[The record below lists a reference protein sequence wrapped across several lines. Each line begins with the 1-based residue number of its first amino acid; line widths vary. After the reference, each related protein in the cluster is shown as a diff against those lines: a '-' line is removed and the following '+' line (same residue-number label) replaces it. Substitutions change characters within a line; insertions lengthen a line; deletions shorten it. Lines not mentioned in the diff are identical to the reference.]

1 MKLQRHP
8 ANPILSPDLSNEWE
22 TNNVFNPSVIHH
34 NGLFHMHYR
43 AQGLDWISRIGY
55 ALSEDGIN
63 WNRLHQPV
71 LAPANP
77 DEARGV
83 EDPRI
88 TEIDGVFYMAFTA
101 YAGEEGNELN
111 ITPMF
116 ARSEN
121 LITWTRIGALVRG
134 ENNKDHCLFPKIFDG
149 RYLALHRRPPS
160 IWLAEST
167 DLSKWPKM
175 QMQEIMSPR
184 PENEWDSK
192 QIGGN
197 GPPIET
203 DHGWLMFYHGYNEE
217 TTYRLGVCLLDL
229 DDPSKI
235 IHRPEEWILEPEE
248 EWEISGQVPNVVFSC
263 ANIRVGDQ
271 VYVYYGGADRVI
283 GLATCDYDELVDFA
297 MTG

>member
-8 ANPILSPDLSNEWE
+8 ANPILLPDPSNEWE
-22 TNNVFNPSVIHH
+22 TKNVFNPSVIHH

-43 AQGLDWISRIGY
+43 AQGLDRISRIGY
-55 ALSEDGIN
+55 AVSEDGIG
-63 WNRLHQPV
+63 WNRLRQPV
-71 LAPANP
+71 LVPENS
-77 DEARGV
+77 DEAQGV

-88 TEIDGVFYMAFTA
+88 TEIDGVFYMAYTA
-101 YAGEEGNELN
+101 YAGEEQNELS

-121 LITWTRIGALVRG
+121 LITWSRIGALVRG
-134 ENNKDHCLFPKIFDG
+134 ENNKDHCLFPRKING
-149 RYLALHRRPPS
+149 SYLALHRRPPS

-167 DLSKWPKM
+167 DLSKWPKE

-184 PENEWDSK
+184 PENEWDSTK
-192 QIGGN
+192 IGGN

-217 TTYRLGVCLLDL
+217 VIYRLGVCLLDL

-235 IHRPEEWILEPEE
+235 IHRPEAWILEPEE

-283 GLATCDYDELVDFA
+283 GLATCGFDDLVDFA
-297 MTG
+297 ISG